1 MKPDG
6 QDVKRLTDN
15 AATDQK
21 PVWSRD
27 HSKIAWVSDRDGN
40 FEIYSQNVVNGEAH
54 GLPVRLTDNAARDD
68 EPSWSPD
75 GKQLVFTSNRDGQR
89 ELYVLDV
96 AGNST
101 RRLTQRPGNEDYSPA
116 WSPQGDKI
124 AFQSRTVDTGQ
135 ARSGI
140 PSFIY
145 TIKTNGEDI
154 QKVTNGFFD
163 ADPVWHPDGSKI
175 TFWRSSPLILS
186 VDLKT
191 RIETAVSAEGY
202 SHPSYNPDGTQIAC
216 VRGFSVGEFEKEST
230 NTEIFVLDVNE
241 ATNEPKR
248 ITNNPAQDETP
259 AW

>member
-54 GLPVRLTDNAARDD
+54 GLPVRLTDNAARDA

-124 AFQSRTVDTGQ
+124 AFQSQLVDTGQ
-135 ARSGI
+135 FRGGI
-140 PSFIY
+140 PSYIY
-145 TIKTNGEDI
+145 TVSNNGKDI

-163 ADPVWHPDGSKI
+163 ADPTWHPNGSKI
-175 TFWRSSPLILS
+175 AFWRSIIMT
-186 VDLKT
+186 VDLSNGA
-191 RIETAVSAEGY
+191 ETVLSPDGY
-202 SHPSYNPDGTQIAC
+202 ISPSYSPDGQHVAC
-216 VRGFSVGEFEKEST
+216 VKGISEGEHEKATINAEV
-230 NTEIFVLDVNE
+230 FVLNANE
-241 ATNEPKR
+241 VTDEPRR
-248 ITNNPAQDETP
+248 ITNNLAYDGMP